1 MRIFIPY
8 DADLL
13 KKFMGKE
20 ELDEEQLAFVHDAV
34 WSKLFHV
41 AICDHTYKAIKLCR
55 PGFEK
60 EAEENDRLI
69 SILEAQEKTIE
80 FQVDGARCETKFTRD
95 QFEKHVFDQA
105 IEHWKESLSIGGQFQ
120 KDPDPK
126 KEEENRKEAEGH
138 AKDYSDRGITIV
150 NELRKRVQYI
160 DDKPLEKKYV
170 LVMLPYPSGAG
181 LHVGHAYGYFV
192 MDSYCRWL
200 RHQNHEVFQPFGY
213 DAFGLP
219 TENYA
224 RQVGRPPEEVTQE
237 NINNFRGQIRR
248 ANTQFE
254 ERLITSDPSYQK
266 WTQWVFTQ
274 MLERGIAY
282 KAERSEP
289 YCPSCKTV
297 LAKSEIKGYSNIILE
312 DDPSARCK
320 RCNTKPEWTS
330 TSQWFFRITDYKQ
343 RLIDGLDHIDYPE
356 STKVQ
361 QRHWLENLTDWC
373 VSRQRK
379 WGCPIPV
386 EGETDTLDT
395 FVDSSFYYV
404 RYCDPTNE
412 EQLCAP
418 EKYQQVDLCV
428 GGAEHACAHLIYAR
442 FVHMFLY
449 DIGVV
454 PYPEPFKKVLHN
466 GMITKDGYKMS
477 KSIGNVVDPDDYDP
491 RALRMYLMFIG
502 PYTESAD
509 WNDRGVVGVTRF
521 LNRFEEWMGKSGGD
535 RIDKE
540 IDAFEAQ
547 LNKDTAAF
555 KFNKVVSG
563 FMTFLNAHK
572 NKSLV
577 PSQRARLT
585 RLLNIYAPTS

>member
-1 MRIFIPY
+1 
-8 DADLL
+8 
-13 KKFMGKE
+13 
-20 ELDEEQLAFVHDAV
+20 
-34 WSKLFHV
+34 
-41 AICDHTYKAIKLCR
+41 
-55 PGFEK
+55 
-60 EAEENDRLI
+60 
-69 SILEAQEKTIE
+69 
-80 FQVDGARCETKFTRD
+80 
-95 QFEKHVFDQA
+95 
-105 IEHWKESLSIGGQFQ
+105 
-120 KDPDPK
+120 
-126 KEEENRKEAEGH
+126 
-138 AKDYSDRGITIV
+138 
-150 NELRKRVQYI
+150 
-160 DDKPLEKKYV
+160 
-170 LVMLPYPSGAG
+170 
-181 LHVGHAYGYFV
+181 

-200 RHQNHEVFQPFGY
+200 RHQGHEVFQPLGY

-219 TENYA
+219 AELA
-224 RQVGRPPEEVTQE
+224 AQKEGRDPAEVTQE
-237 NINNFRGQIRR
+237 NITNFRAQMRR
-248 ANTQFE
+248 AHTKFD
-254 ERLITSDPSYQK
+254 ERLVTSDPSYQK
-266 WTQWVFTQ
+266 WTQWIFTQ
-274 MLERGIAY
+274 MLERGLAY
-282 KAERSEP
+282 KAERPEP

-297 LAKSEIKGYSNIILE
+297 LAKAQVTLDKCE
-312 DDPSARCK
+312 RCK
-320 RCNTKPEWTS
+320 TPVEQRATP
-330 TSQWFFRITDYKQ
+330 QWFLRITDYKQ
-343 RLIDGLDHIDYPE
+343 RLIDGLNKIDYPE
-356 STKVQ
+356 STKAQ
-361 QRHWLENLTDWC
+361 QRHWLDSLTDWC

-449 DIGVV
+449 DIGAV
-454 PYPEPFKKVLHN
+454 PVEEPFKKVLHQ
-466 GMITKDGYKMS
+466 GMITKDGHKMS
-477 KSIGNVVDPDDYDP
+477 KSTGNVVDPDNYST

-502 PYTESAD
+502 PYTEGGD

-521 LNRFEEWMGKSGGD
+521 LNRFEEWMSKGGGD

-563 FMTFLNAHK
+563 FMTFLNQHK
-572 NKSLV
+572 GKSLV
-577 PSQRARLT
+577 PSQRARLN